1 MKRQSELR
9 FRGSAVVTVIALFFL
24 LGPLVSVVLFSFNRT
39 SGLTMPLHGWSLRWY
54 REIFAEPGLVSAL
67 GASAEVAAAVTVLA
81 TLLGTAGAYGLSH
94 ASGKIRVPLNG
105 IFLLPLALPGLF
117 IGIALLLFFEWVHI
131 HLSLWTVGAGQLV
144 FVLPFFILIAR
155 ASMSRTDEAVEEAA
169 ADLGAG
175 RFKIFFRV
183 TLPVVWPVLAGAACL
198 SFSLAFDE
206 FGISFF
212 LVGQQSTLPLY
223 IWSRLQ
229 LTVDPSINAI
239 STLLLGTT
247 IVLFAGGF
255 ALTARGLKRGVP
267 NETQ

>member
-1 MKRQSELR
+1 MNRQSALR
-9 FRGSAVVTVIALFFL
+9 FRGSAVVTVVALIFL
-24 LGPLVSVVLFSFNRT
+24 IGPLVSVVLFSFNRT
-39 SGLTMPLHGWSLRWY
+39 SGLTMPLHAWSLRWY
-54 REIFAEPGLVSAL
+54 REIFTAPGFLSAL
-67 GASAEVAAAVTVLA
+67 GASAEVAAVVTVLA
-81 TLLGTAGAYGLSH
+81 TLLGTAGAYGVSH
-94 ASGKIRVPLNG
+94 SSGKIRVPLNG

-117 IGIALLLFFEWVHI
+117 IGIALLLFFEWVHVQ
-131 HLSLWTVGAGQLV
+131 LSLWTVGAGQLV
-144 FVLPFFILIAR
+144 FVLPFFILIAT
-155 ASMSRTDEAVEEAA
+155 AALSRTDKAVEEAA

-175 RFKIFFRV
+175 QVKIFFRV

-247 IVLFAGGF
+247 IVLFAAGF
-255 ALTARGLKRGVP
+255 ALTSRGLKRGGF
-267 NETQ
+267 NGAQ